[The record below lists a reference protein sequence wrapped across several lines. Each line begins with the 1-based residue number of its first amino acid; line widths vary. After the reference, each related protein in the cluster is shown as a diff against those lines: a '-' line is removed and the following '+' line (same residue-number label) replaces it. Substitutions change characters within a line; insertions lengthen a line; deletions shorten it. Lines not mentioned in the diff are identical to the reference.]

1 MTSTLPSNLSASKTS
16 PESLPLPVSIRLR
29 QRLEES
35 GTPFFAN
42 DNISDVLREGDL
54 EQLEIEVAGK
64 VRELLRSLVIDI
76 DNDHNT
82 EETAERVAR
91 MYLHEVFKGRYHTQP
106 KIASFPNVK
115 KLDEI
120 YTVGPISIRSACSH
134 HLVPILGSCW
144 IGIKPGDR
152 VIGLSKFSRV
162 ADWVFSRPH
171 IQEEAVIILADEIE
185 RLCAP
190 QGLAIL
196 VKAQH
201 YCMKWRGVKEPQT
214 SMVNS
219 VVRGDFRHD
228 PSLKQEFF
236 ELVRQQEPLLQ
247 QLIWSQQFWLHHQ
260 VCHKSQ
266 CIIGQSI
273 SRMHELLMLADH
285 MSHLKI
291 KLCSGKPEDG
301 VGWPEIWKLQGWEF
315 AHLLI
320 AHSLISLKSNER
332 L

>member
-1 MTSTLPSNLSASKTS
+1 MTSTLPTSIAARPEGLQPITQPVKQAISA
-16 PESLPLPVSIRLR
+16 RLR
-29 QRLEES
+29 QRLRES
-35 GTPFFAN
+35 GLPFHAN
-42 DNISDVLREGDL
+42 DNIAQVLREGELDL
-54 EQLEIEVAGK
+54 LEEEVADK
-64 VRELLRSLVIDI
+64 VRDLLRSLVIDI

-91 MYLHEVFKGRYHTQP
+91 MYIHEVFKGRYQDQP

-120 YTVGPISIRSACSH
+120 YTVGPITVRSACSH

-185 RLCAP
+185 RLCEP

-214 SMVNS
+214 SMMNS

-236 ELVRQQEPLLQ
+236 ELVKQQE
-247 QLIWSQQFWLHHQ
+247 S
-260 VCHKSQ
+260 
-266 CIIGQSI
+266 
-273 SRMHELLMLADH
+273 
-285 MSHLKI
+285 
-291 KLCSGKPEDG
+291 
-301 VGWPEIWKLQGWEF
+301 
-315 AHLLI
+315 LLI
-320 AHSLISLKSNER
+320 P
-332 L
+332 